1 MIAKTKMYEKFQTVV
16 PKKIREKLG
25 ITHEHKI
32 IEWNIND
39 KNEVI
44 LTFKK
49 KKSIDDLI
57 GKYATSEKFDAV
69 EELKKL
75 RKAELK

>member
-16 PKKIREKLG
+16 PKKIREKMG
-25 ITHEHKI
+25 ITQEHTI

-39 KNEVI
+39 KNEVV

-57 GKYATSEKFDAV
+57 GKYATREKFNAV
-69 EELKKL
+69 DELKKL
-75 RKAELK
+75 RKNELK